1 MGARAKMN
9 MIVAIVALLCASL
22 DLIEGA
28 TCTFSNVAP
37 GLTAY
42 VTLSDSAF
50 GSPTVTSSA
59 IAFGETTYF
68 TCSTGIA
75 QYANILSSS
84 GTSLMSTQE
93 LPAPAF
99 SCQSTNRM
107 YVQRACV
114 SCSSSYALSY
124 PIDTTPRQV
133 PSGLVRVF
141 ILNDAYPGSVTWQQQ
156 TAENPSWT
164 TFTTTAYWGN
174 TKVIDTS
181 ATAESVSVRCL
192 DSAGSVIASTTN
204 QHSTS
209 DAEMAVNFHLIGSYS
224 SGYQLAYIRN
234 CATPGSNCNACS
246 SGDSGIETWLIIVIA
261 VAGVVLL
268 AAAISAIVYFVVCKN
283 KSAAKSDAIT
293 SMPESQ
299 NIAIGLENP
308 APAQVQSDEKQ
319 PEV

>member
-1 MGARAKMN
+1 MGRAKMN

-84 GTSLMSTQE
+84 GTSLTSTQE
-93 LPAPAF
+93 LPAPAL

-107 YVQRACV
+107 YVQRACA

-133 PSGLVRVF
+133 PSGLVRIF
-141 ILNDAYPGSVTWQQQ
+141 FLNDAYPSCNMAAPGYSCGSVTWQAQ

-164 TFTTTAYWGN
+164 TLTTTTYW
-174 TKVIDTS
+174 
-181 ATAESVSVRCL
+181 
-192 DSAGSVIASTTN
+192 
-204 QHSTS
+204 
-209 DAEMAVNFHLIGSYS
+209 
-224 SGYQLAYIRN
+224 
-234 CATPGSNCNACS
+234 
-246 SGDSGIETWLIIVIA
+246 
-261 VAGVVLL
+261 
-268 AAAISAIVYFVVCKN
+268 
-283 KSAAKSDAIT
+283 
-293 SMPESQ
+293 
-299 NIAIGLENP
+299 
-308 APAQVQSDEKQ
+308 
-319 PEV
+319 